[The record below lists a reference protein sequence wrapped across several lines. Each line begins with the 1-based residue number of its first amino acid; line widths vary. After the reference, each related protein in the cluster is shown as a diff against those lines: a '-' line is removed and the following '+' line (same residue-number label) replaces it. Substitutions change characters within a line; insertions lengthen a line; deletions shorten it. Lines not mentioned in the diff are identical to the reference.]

1 MDDIQT
7 EAFFK
12 NEIENW
18 LANES
23 LDTNEI
29 FLRIMKI
36 IVTRKITIGN
46 VDILNIMV
54 KNFGFTI
61 NNKWILN
68 DKFELC

>member
-7 EAFFK
+7 ETFFK

-18 LANES
+18 LTVES

-36 IVTRKITIGN
+36 IFTRKIIIGN

-54 KNFGFTI
+54 KNFGFTD

-68 DKFELC
+68 DKLELC

>member
-18 LANES
+18 LAIES

-36 IVTRKITIGN
+36 IFTRKIIIGN
-46 VDILNIMV
+46 VDIFNIMV
-54 KNFGFTI
+54 KYFGFTD

-68 DKFELC
+68 DKLELC